1 MGLQYAELQKKRHN
15 DKKSKEEQPMSP
27 DLLEIE
33 RKAIRLPIK
42 EREILAE
49 RLIQSV
55 EGVPLTE
62 VEEAWVKEAE
72 RRFKAWRRGERKGV
86 TARRAFRKIR
96 KDLGW

>member
-1 MGLQYAELQKKRHN
+1 MIPE
-15 DKKSKEEQPMSP
+15 
-27 DLLEIE
+27 LLELE
-33 RKAIRLPIK
+33 RKAIRLPVK

-49 RLIQSV
+49 RLIKSV

-72 RRFKAWRRGERKGV
+72 RRFKAWRRGDRKGV
-86 TARRAFRKIR
+86 SAKRAFRQIR

>member
-1 MGLQYAELQKKRHN
+1 MA
-15 DKKSKEEQPMSP
+15 MSP
-27 DLLEIE
+27 ERLEIE
-33 RKAIRLPIK
+33 RKAFRLPTK
-42 EREILAE
+42 ERELLAE

-86 TARRAFRKIR
+86 SAKSAFRQIR

>member
-1 MGLQYAELQKKRHN
+1 
-15 DKKSKEEQPMSP
+15 MSP
-27 DLLEIE
+27 ELLELE

-49 RLIQSV
+49 RLIQNV

-72 RRFKAWRRGERKGV
+72 RRARAWRRGDRKGV
-86 TARRAFRKIR
+86 SAKRAFRQIR
-96 KDLGW
+96 KDLGRCD

>member
-1 MGLQYAELQKKRHN
+1 
-15 DKKSKEEQPMSP
+15 MSP
-27 DLLEIE
+27 ELPDIE
-33 RKAIRLPIK
+33 RKAIRLPVK
-42 EREILAE
+42 EREVLAE

-72 RRFKAWRRGERKGV
+72 RRFRAWRRGERKGV
-86 TARRAFRKIR
+86 SAKRAFRQIR

>member
-1 MGLQYAELQKKRHN
+1 
-15 DKKSKEEQPMSP
+15 MSP
-27 DLLEIE
+27 ELIEIE

-55 EGVPLTE
+55 ERVPLTE
-62 VEEAWVKEAE
+62 VEEAWVNEAE
-72 RRFKAWRRGERKGV
+72 RRFRAWLRGERNGV
-86 TARRAFRKIR
+86 SAKHAFRQIR

>member
-1 MGLQYAELQKKRHN
+1 
-15 DKKSKEEQPMSP
+15 MSP
-27 DLLEIE
+27 ELLELE
-33 RKAIRLPIK
+33 RRAIRLPIK

-72 RRFKAWRRGERKGV
+72 RRFKAWRRGDRKGV
-86 TARRAFRKIR
+86 SAKRAFRQIR
-96 KDLGW
+96 KDFSW